1 MKHCRRK
8 LHVQMHTTQQPQA
21 AARVSCCKHAGG
33 TPASQASCNCSVLM
47 LTILFDIYYFA
58 TLSTSP
64 AEAVSIQLQTAS
76 GLHGHEMQEV

>member
-1 MKHCRRK
+1 
-8 LHVQMHTTQQPQA
+8 
-21 AARVSCCKHAGG
+21 
-33 TPASQASCNCSVLM
+33 M